1 MRERGDDQGGQ
12 EGVADEDFP
21 AEEPPTDDKPP
32 DPIVVGDF
40 VQVRPAADQSPIIG
54 TMARFAGACG
64 NATARVRGG
73 NTDRGHQDGCSSIVV
88 LADLGN
94 IANGAFLVASDAPLG
109 TP

>member
-1 MRERGDDQGGQ
+1 
-12 EGVADEDFP
+12 
-21 AEEPPTDDKPP
+21 
-32 DPIVVGDF
+32 
-40 VQVRPAADQSPIIG
+40 
-54 TMARFAGACG
+54 MARFAGACG